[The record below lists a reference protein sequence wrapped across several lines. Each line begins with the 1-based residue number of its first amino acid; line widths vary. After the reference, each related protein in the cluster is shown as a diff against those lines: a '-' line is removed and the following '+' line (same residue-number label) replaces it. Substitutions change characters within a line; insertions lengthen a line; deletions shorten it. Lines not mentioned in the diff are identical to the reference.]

1 MPRDQF
7 GPVRRLRFWLC
18 LLFAA
23 LPWTATAALAQ
34 TPPEFAFESVSARAP
49 LAQNTVSAI
58 AQDAEGFVWV
68 ATQGGLHRYDGS
80 RFTLYRHDPRDPN
93 SLPDST
99 ITALAADPDG
109 VLWIGSYSQYV
120 SRLDLRSGQLRHLAA
135 AHGDRPGDPGKRVL
149 ALLPDGAWL
158 WVGTA
163 AGLERLDLHSGARTP
178 ILRLQRP
185 APLPASQALLRD
197 RAGRIWF
204 ASQEGLFR
212 IGTDLRAQRVGPA
225 VVTRAL
231 LADAGMQVL
240 VANADGV
247 FRTNDDQLV
256 PLWPGN
262 GHTGARGVVAL
273 ARDRSGALWFAV
285 DGDGLRRMDAGGQHI
300 ALREDSTQPLAL
312 PDNQITALLAD
323 RSGWLWI
330 GSWSSGVART
340 DTHGTRFALITP
352 GTAGSVEHINRS
364 IRAITQAEDGS
375 LWLGTDGR
383 QLLRVDAVTQQTSN
397 MSALLQDDQSDP
409 LHPPR
414 PMRFA
419 DAGNGRRWLATS
431 DGLYLLDPEAK
442 SARRIGT
449 APLAHADLRTLA
461 VGRDGLLWIGSTSA
475 GLFRFDPALGGVRQY
490 PYRNGQADGLSHAA
504 VHAVL
509 VDRKGRVW
517 IGTSD
522 GLDLLDP
529 VQNRLRHFRQDSQ
542 HADSLSGNLVRSLL
556 EAGDGTI
563 WIGTHGGLNQVR
575 EDADGRIRFAHPL
588 HDSLGDGEPMI
599 YSLRQSSDG
608 ALWLGT
614 DRGLLRFNPATR
626 RSRRFTRLDGLQDA
640 EFNGSASTVLSDG
653 RLAFGGLQGVNVFDP
668 HAVLRQ
674 SGAPELRLLAVH
686 AGSDRHP
693 LSPAPWQ
700 PDAIRMAESDD
711 VLRLRVGVINA
722 ADPAAMHYRYRL
734 EGGDDRWVDNDRH
747 DEIVFTGLAAGAY
760 RLHLQ
765 AASPESGWAPQE
777 LVLAMQVTPPLW
789 RAWPALLLYALV
801 VLGALVALLLYRHRQ
816 WRREQTHVRA
826 LRDREERLQLALWAS
841 GEYFWDYD
849 LASRRLTSTRVRDDT
864 DDGSHALSAEADLEH
879 PVHPEDLPLV
889 RRRLRDHLRGDSPMF
904 VSEHRVL
911 LDPVGWIWIRARG
924 RIVERDADGRPLRI
938 SGIACDITASRHAER
953 ERQVA
958 AEVLRSMSEA
968 VGVLDEGFHFVSVNK
983 AFTRMT
989 EYAAGEVIGRSTS
1002 LLDSNQ
1008 HDPEFYHAM
1017 REHLVREGHWSGEM
1031 WQRRKSG
1038 EEFLCA
1044 IESSRV
1050 QGGDDD
1056 VVLYVAV
1063 LSDITEQKRA
1073 EQELRYLAN
1082 FDTLT
1087 SLPNRTLLSE
1097 RLSRAIVRAR
1107 RQGSRVA
1114 VLFLDL
1120 DRFKDVNDSLGHAA
1134 GDRILRAAA
1143 NRLQQT
1149 VGPNHTVA
1157 RLGGDEF
1164 TVVLEDIADPADADR
1179 VAREILMAFEA
1190 PLGIDDRQ
1198 DVVIS
1203 PSIGISLYPDHAQ
1216 VPTDLLKQADTAMYQ
1231 AKSLGR
1237 RTFQRYTEATDAS
1250 IRERAML
1257 AGALRKVLDRN
1268 ELRLV
1273 YQPRLSLT
1281 ESRIVSVEAL
1291 LRWHSEEFGE
1301 IGPARFIPLAE
1312 ESGMILEIGEWA
1324 LREAC
1329 STLQRWRQHGLDQVA
1344 MSVNVS
1350 ALQLLRG
1357 DLPAVL
1363 ARTLEQ
1369 TGVPASMLELE
1380 LTESVVMS
1388 NPEQTAGV
1396 LAAFRALGVS
1406 IAVDDFGTGYSSLAY
1421 LKRLPITALKID
1433 KAFIGD
1439 ITHDPDDE
1447 AITSTVIMMA
1457 HSLGLNVVA
1466 EGVETAEQVEYLRAH
1481 RCDEIQGF
1489 WLARPMD
1496 PQRCLGFL
1504 RTWRPDMTPSAAP

>member
-1 MPRDQF
+1 M
-7 GPVRRLRFWLC
+7 RRCLEC
-18 LLFAA
+18 LLALLPCAA
-23 LPWTATAALAQ
+23 IAAPV
-34 TPPEFAFESVSARAP
+34 TPPGFVFESVSARAP

-68 ATQGGLHRYDGS
+68 ATQGGLHRYDGE
-80 RFTLYRHDPRDPN
+80 RFTVYRHDPRDPE

-99 ITALAADPDG
+99 VTALATDPDG

-120 SRLDLRSGQLRHLAA
+120 ARLDLHSGKLTHYPA
-135 AHGDRPGDPGKRVL
+135 AHGDRPGDPARRVL
-149 ALLPDGAWL
+149 ALLPDRSWL

-163 AGLERLDLHSGARTP
+163 AGLERLDLRDGARRTV
-178 ILRLQRP
+178 LQLQHP
-185 APLPASQALLRD
+185 TPLPRTQALIHD
-197 RAGRIWF
+197 RAGNVWY
-204 ASQEGLFR
+204 ATGDGLFR
-212 IGTDLRAQRVGPA
+212 VTADLAATRIGPA
-225 VVTRAL
+225 TPAHSL
-231 LADAGMQVL
+231 LAEGADQVL
-240 VANADGV
+240 VG
-247 FRTNDDQLV
+247 NDDGLFRADAKGLV
-256 PLWPGN
+256 PVWPAP
-262 GHTGARGVVAL
+262 GAAGPRAIVAL
-273 ARDRSGALWFAV
+273 TRDRLANLWFAV
-285 DGDGLRRMDAGGQHI
+285 AGDGLRRLDASGNVL
-300 ALREDSTQPLAL
+300 AVREDPARPLGL
-312 PDNQITALLAD
+312 PNNAVTALLAD
-323 RSGWLWI
+323 RSGWLWV
-330 GSWSSGVART
+330 GSWSSGIARA
-340 DTHGTRFALITP
+340 DIRGTRFSLIRPVTRGAP
-352 GTAGSVEHINRS
+352 DHVNTS
-364 IRAITQAEDGS
+364 IRAITQARDGS
-375 LWLGTDGR
+375 LWLGSDGN
-383 QLLRVDAVTQQTSN
+383 QLLRVDLDDGRVDN
-397 MSALLQDDQSDP
+397 MSALLLDDQANP
-409 LHPPR
+409 AQPPR
-414 PMRFA
+414 PMRFT
-419 DAGNGRRWLATS
+419 DAGDGRRWLATS
-431 DGLYLLDPEAK
+431 DGLFLLDPLAR
-442 SARRIGT
+442 SARRIGV

-461 VGRDGLLWIGSTSA
+461 VGRDGMLWIGSTSD
-475 GLFRFDPALGGVRQY
+475 GLYRFDPTLGGVRHY
-490 PYRNGQADGLSHAA
+490 PYRNGDPGGLSHAA

-509 VDRKGRVW
+509 VDLRGRVW

-529 VQNRLRHFRQDSQ
+529 TSNRLRHFRQDPGQ
-542 HADSLSGNLVRSLL
+542 VDSISGNLVRTLL
-556 EAGDGTI
+556 QARDGTI
-563 WIGTHGGLNQVR
+563 WIGTHAGLNQVS
-575 EDADGRIRFAHPL
+575 ESAEGRIRFLHPL
-588 HDSLGDGEPMI
+588 HDALGDGEPMV
-599 YSLRQSSDG
+599 YSLRQASDG
-608 ALWLGT
+608 TLWLGT
-614 DRGLLRFNPATR
+614 DRGLVRFNPATG
-626 RSRRFTRLDGLQDA
+626 RSRRFGRLDGLQDA
-640 EFNGSASTVLSDG
+640 EFNGSASAVLDDG

-668 HAVLRQ
+668 HAVLRTTA
-674 SGAPELRLLAVH
+674 APDLRLLAVH
-686 AGSDRHP
+686 VGSDRHA

-700 PDAIRMAESDD
+700 PDDIQLAESDD

-722 ADPAAMHYRYRL
+722 ADPATTHYRYRL
-734 EGGDDRWVDNDRH
+734 EGSDDRWVDNDRH
-747 DEIVFTGLAAGAY
+747 SEIVFTGLAAGEY

-765 AASPESGWAPQE
+765 AAGPVGDWMPQE
-777 LVLAMQVTPPLW
+777 LLLGMNVSPPAW
-789 RAWPALLLYALV
+789 RSWPALLAYTVLALA
-801 VLGALVALLLYRHRQ
+801 ALVALLLYRHRQ
-816 WRREQTHVRA
+816 WRREQAHVHA
-826 LRDREERLQLALWAS
+826 LREREERLQLALWAS

-849 LASRRLTSTRVRDDT
+849 LASRRLTSTRVRDDA
-864 DDGSHALSAEADLEH
+864 DGEHPGGAVETELEH
-879 PVHPEDLPLV
+879 PIHPEDLPLV
-889 RRRLRDHLRGDSPMF
+889 RRRLREHLRGDAPMF

-911 LDPVGWIWIRARG
+911 LDPVGWIWVRARG
-924 RIVERDADGRPLRI
+924 RIVERDANGHPLRI
-938 SGIACDITASRHAER
+938 SGIARDITASRHAER

-968 VGVLDEGFHFVSVNK
+968 VSVLDEGFHFVSVNQ

-989 EYAAGEVIGRSTS
+989 EYGAAEVIGRSSS

-1008 HDPEFYHAM
+1008 HEPDFYHAM
-1017 REHLVREGHWSGEM
+1017 REHLAHQGHWSGEM

-1056 VVLYVAV
+1056 IVLYVAV

-1164 TVVLEDIADPADADR
+1164 TVVLEDIADPAEADR

-1190 PLGIDDRQ
+1190 PLGIDERQ

-1237 RTFQRYTEATDAS
+1237 RTFQRYTEATDAR
-1250 IRERAML
+1250 IRERAIL

-1268 ELRLV
+1268 ELRVV
-1273 YQPRLSLT
+1273 YQPRMSLG

-1301 IGPARFIPLAE
+1301 VGPARFIPLAE
-1312 ESGMILEIGEWA
+1312 ESGIILEIGEWV

-1329 STLQRWRQHGLDQVA
+1329 NTLQRWRQHGLEQVA

-1363 ARTLEQ
+1363 ARILEQ
-1369 TGVPASMLELE
+1369 TGVPPQMLELE

-1388 NPEQTAGV
+1388 NPEQTASV

-1421 LKRLPITALKID
+1421 LKRLPITTLKID
-1433 KAFIGD
+1433 KTFIGD

-1504 RTWRPDMTPSAAP
+1504 RTWQPDLRPSAAP